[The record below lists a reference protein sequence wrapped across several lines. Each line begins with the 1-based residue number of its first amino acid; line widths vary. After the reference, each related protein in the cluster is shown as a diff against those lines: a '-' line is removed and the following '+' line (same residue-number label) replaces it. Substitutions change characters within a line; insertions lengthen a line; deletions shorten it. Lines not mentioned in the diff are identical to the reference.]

1 MRASRNITPR
11 GAPGHNRS
19 FIGGRRRSRPH
30 LYPSLAAGSHGARRR
45 RRHGWSDRMRYIP
58 DAARHVERSVDHMA
72 AIRAEANVADFPS
85 VPGEKHERRA
95 GRRVPNARRTVIR
108 GCRNPFPVWAETRE
122 HDGPGGPGKRQEMG
136 ASVGTAHTITFKI
149 FPPS

>member
-1 MRASRNITPR
+1 
-11 GAPGHNRS
+11 
-19 FIGGRRRSRPH
+19 
-30 LYPSLAAGSHGARRR
+30 
-45 RRHGWSDRMRYIP
+45 
-58 DAARHVERSVDHMA
+58 
-72 AIRAEANVADFPS
+72 